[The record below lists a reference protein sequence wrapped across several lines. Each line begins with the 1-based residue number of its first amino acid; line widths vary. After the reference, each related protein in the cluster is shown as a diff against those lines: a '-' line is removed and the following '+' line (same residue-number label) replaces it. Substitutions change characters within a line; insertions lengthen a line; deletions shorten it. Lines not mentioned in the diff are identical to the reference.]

1 MADCGGG
8 ACSCLIQGGDGIIV
22 SGAGTRQNP
31 YLVRMDNPGLSESL
45 RVQDTETVNLTLL
58 GQGTPVDPFILSA
71 LATVKLTQLVDIQD
85 PEGGPVAGEVP
96 TFVGSGLSGHFE
108 FKTPPPA
115 PAGSVNVGQGL
126 GGTGSA
132 LDPIY
137 VKTAS
142 APGGSTAGLEVYV
155 DSAGNLRAVNPSAT
169 SVDWGSITGK
179 PSTFPPSAHNQA
191 ATTITTTAPAGSPTY
206 TNAQLYLAGH
216 EARIAAL
223 RTDVD
228 DLDTLTSSGTVYD
241 STRVMGH
248 KVFSGAA
255 VPTGTLVSGDLWF
268 RPKV

>member
-31 YLVRMDNPGLSESL
+31 YIVRMDNPGLSESL
-45 RVQDTETVNLTLL
+45 RVQDTDSVNLTLL
-58 GQGTPVDPFILSA
+58 GQGTPTDPFILSA
-71 LATVKLTQLVDIQD
+71 LATVRLTQLVDIQD

-96 TFVGSGLSGHFE
+96 TFVGSGVSGHFE

-115 PAGSVNVGQGL
+115 PAGSVNVSQGL

-137 VKTAS
+137 VRTVS

-191 ATTITTTAPAGSPTY
+191 ATTITTTPPAANPTY
-206 TNAQLYLAGH
+206 TNAQLFLTGLNTRVAGS
-216 EARIAAL
+216 ESEIS
-223 RTDVD
+223 
-228 DLDTLTSSGTVYD
+228 DLNTKVASGQVYD
-241 STRVMGH
+241 SARVQGH
-248 KVFSGAA
+248 KIFSGSAT
-255 VPTGTLVSGDLWF
+255 PTGTISSADLWF
-268 RPKV
+268 RPKS